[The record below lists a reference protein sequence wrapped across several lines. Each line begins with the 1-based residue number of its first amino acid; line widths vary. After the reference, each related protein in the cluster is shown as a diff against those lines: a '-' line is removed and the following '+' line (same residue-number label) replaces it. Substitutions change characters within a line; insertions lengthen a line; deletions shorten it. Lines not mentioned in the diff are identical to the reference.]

1 MDGILGIFLALLIA
15 LVAVGVVLAG
25 RRRPSGINPT
35 SRHCT
40 RCQTPMSLRRVSL
53 LRSLVLLGEWV
64 CPHCGNR
71 IKAGKRAPGTAAQR
85 TRPKARE

>member
-1 MDGILGIFLALLIA
+1 MDGILGIFLTLLVG
-15 LVAVGVVLAG
+15 LVVVGVVLVG

-40 RCQTPMSLRRVSL
+40 HCQTPMSPRRVSL
-53 LRSLVLLGEWV
+53 LRSMVLLGEWV

-71 IKAGKRAPGTAAQR
+71 IKAGKRAPGATAQR
-85 TRPKARE
+85 AGPKAHE